1 MTMEYDH
8 PRSDAGAAACSKYY
22 RGFASNVGQKY
33 QIRSLQ
39 DWREKLRLKQR
50 VL

>member
-1 MTMEYDH
+1 MTI
-8 PRSDAGAAACSKYY
+8 PALTLARQLAANTIVD
-22 RGFASNVGQKY
+22 FASNVGQKY
-33 QIRSLQ
+33 QIRSHQ